1 MILLPSSLHTHVVEG
16 SLLREQSRR
25 DARSPGVTRYIPKN
39 SNNGANVNNL
49 QMLRLEDFFID
60 QLILRKI
67 QRLEKQNAQA
77 AEDDDDDDDEEDSRP
92 RGTQRNRPTQIDDD
106 EDDDSDAEQ
115 EQRRRTFTKVKRER
129 EKSRGVSVARAASLR
144 DEEDVDAMDTD

>member
-1 MILLPSSLHTHVVEG
+1 MTLLPSSLHSHVIEG
-16 SLLREQSRR
+16 SLRERSRR

-39 SNNGANVNNL
+39 SNNVANVNNL
-49 QMLRLEDFFID
+49 QMLRLEDFYID

-67 QRLEKQNAQA
+67 HRLEKQNAQA
-77 AEDDDDDDDEEDSRP
+77 AEDDDDDEEDSRP

-129 EKSRGVSVARAASLR
+129 EKSRGVSVARAASLH